1 MALKSNGD
9 HFMHFSRCWPHG
21 VATFTHVYTNKELA
35 QNGSRTENRLYSNVC
50 VCVCVNSKRKQI
62 LYVQHRSLED

>member
-1 MALKSNGD
+1 
-9 HFMHFSRCWPHG
+9 MHFSRCWPHG

-50 VCVCVNSKRKQI
+50 VCVCVCVNSKRKQN
-62 LYVQHRSLED
+62 LYV